1 MNLAIANILPT
12 ELLEALAAS
21 PWAAIA
27 VPAAILLLTTSI
39 VTFSI
44 PGALTPTAFLS
55 GLLMGFGGILVVLL
69 GVLVGSHILFLASRR
84 WLSGWMTR
92 KFGKRLEGVQDHLAR
107 KGPVYVVLARLGGVP
122 HALVTGA
129 CAATPI
135 TSRQFL
141 AASLLG
147 MLPALSLATI
157 AGSGLALL

>member
-1 MNLAIANILPT
+1 MDQSLGSLLPIAA
-12 ELLEALAAS
+12 LETLAAS

-27 VPAAILLLTTSI
+27 IPAAILLLSISI

-69 GVLVGSHILFLASRR
+69 GVLVGSHILLLASRR
-84 WLSGWMTR
+84 WLSGWMSR
-92 KFGKRLEGVQDHLAR
+92 KFGKRLEGAQDHLAR

-147 MLPALSLATI
+147 MLPALSLAAM

>member
-1 MNLAIANILPT
+1 MDQGIASWLPAG
-12 ELLEALAAS
+12 LVEAFAAS
-21 PWAAIA
+21 PYAMFAI
-27 VPAAILLLTTSI
+27 PAAILLLSTSI

-84 WLSGWMTR
+84 WLSEWMRR
-92 KFGKRLEGVQDHLAR
+92 KFGKRLEGVQDHLSR
-107 KGPVYVVLARLGGVP
+107 KGAVYVVLARLGGVP

-147 MLPALSLATI
+147 MLPALSLAAM